1 MNDFCSRLECFLLV
15 LVALSCRLFLLQE
28 QRVHIIVVL
37 GLILHDFLDDGHIF
51 EWIVR
56 LAILALLLR
65 CRRVVLLTLMVELSQ
80 VGHDFIESI
89 FLFLLCLLIHHA
101 THLALKGL
109 RNLVVLEQSK
119 RLGVKAIQ
127 VLLRLLLLLFKLLL

>member
-1 MNDFCSRLECFLLV
+1 MNDFCSRLERFLLV

-28 QRVHIIVVL
+28 HRVHIIVVL

-51 EWIVR
+51 EWIVC

-65 CRRVVLLTLMVELSQ
+65 CCRVVLLTLMVELSQ
-80 VGHDFIESI
+80 VGHDLIESI
-89 FLFLLCLLIHHA
+89 FLFLLRLLIHHA

-127 VLLRLLLLLFKLLL
+127 VLLRLLLLLFKL